1 TGVPLRHLFAQ
12 ARVRPDAAEIVFEGA
27 DRGTE
32 KDHPAEMCFAR
43 SLPLARAQPP
53 DALIATRMN
62 GEMLEPSHGFPARL
76 LVPGW
81 FGVASV
87 KWLTRIEAV
96 AQPFH
101 GYFQSVKYTGRRR
114 PGRGVETEVV
124 GAIAVKS
131 EILRPA
137 GGAVLGVGPN
147 RIFGLAWAGED
158 AVAAVEISVDDG
170 RTWRQTELNGP
181 RAPYA
186 WTLWEH
192 IWDVRAAGE
201 YTLLSRAVS
210 DKGEVQP
217 MRHDP
222 LRGGYLVSF
231 ARPPRLTVDAA
242 RISSDFLGDV
252 RALEQEMRAV
262 AEERARLPLDVEM
275 EFAEGAG

>member
-1 TGVPLRHLFAQ
+1 
-12 ARVRPDAAEIVFEGA
+12 
-27 DRGTE
+27 
-32 KDHPAEMCFAR
+32 MSFAR
-43 SLPLARAQPP
+43 SLPLEKALHP
-53 DALIATRMN
+53 DTLLVTRMN
-62 GEMLEPSHGFPARL
+62 GEVLEPSHGFPARL

-96 AQPFH
+96 AEPFH
-101 GYFQSVKYTGRRR
+101 GYYQTVKYTVKRRT
-114 PGRGVETEVV
+114 GRGVEAEVV

-137 GGAVLGVGPN
+137 AGAVLGVGPN

-158 AVAAVEISVDDG
+158 SVAAVEVSVDGG
-170 RTWRQTELNGP
+170 RTWRQAELDGP

-192 IWDVRAAGE
+192 LWNVRAAGE
-201 YTLLSRAVS
+201 HTLLSRAVS
-210 DKGEVQP
+210 DRGEVQP
-217 MRHDP
+217 MGHDP

-231 ARPPRLTVDAA
+231 ARPTRVTVDAA
-242 RISSDFLGDV
+242 RVSRDFLGDV
-252 RALEQEMRAV
+252 RALEREMQAV

-275 EFAEGAG
+275 ELVDGAGI